1 MIKNVILNI
10 QYLLKV
16 YFKKKFDS
24 FIDYNKH
31 LQNGNFIIL
40 DEFYLYGEIERF
52 SYSFLK

>member
-40 DEFYLYGEIERF
+40 DEKYLYGEFTENEKKF
-52 SYSFLK
+52 